1 MYYRPIFLSAV
12 LLAIT
17 IFTFSTWSPYILSTV
32 SWPSP
37 SQSPLQT
44 GSSQGQSPND
54 AATLLSHGKNRRPKT
69 EHLTLRANM
78 PHEYL
83 PTAHNQRRLI
93 VIGDIHGMNTELG
106 HLLDKARYDSS
117 RDHVVTLGDMVNKGH
132 DSKGVLARLMAMNAS
147 AVRGNHEDRLL
158 LALEEYHNRAAPARH
173 GDSDS
178 DSDSSEDGNDQPN
191 IEKMRKKDKKILKV
205 AKSLTA
211 KQVKW
216 LSHLPVILEAKPLQ
230 LYFVHAGL
238 VPGVR
243 LDRQDPWAVMNMR
256 SLVYPQAQE
265 ELRRKTQSTSNS
277 TALPNQEQDPLS
289 GAEEDPQEDNNDD
302 DDDDDDEDAQPDKHH
317 GDDNTAED
325 TSHVIAVPLDDH
337 SGEQWTKAWDRYT
350 KHRPKSSRRTVMYG
364 HDARRGFMKGKFTV
378 GLDSGC
384 VRGGA
389 LTALIVQAGAGHE
402 PFRYTK
408 IHVPC
413 KKFA

>member
-1 MYYRPIFLSAV
+1 MYYRQIFLSAV

-17 IFTFSTWSPYILSTV
+17 VFTFSIWSPYILSTV

-37 SQSPLQT
+37 SQSPLQA
-44 GSSQGQSPND
+44 GSSQSQSPND
-54 AATLLSHGKNRRPKT
+54 ATTLLSHGKNRRPKT
-69 EHLTLRANM
+69 DHLTLRANM

-106 HLLDKARYDSS
+106 HLLDKARYDST

-158 LALEEYHNRAAPARH
+158 LALEEYHNRAALDQH
-173 GDSDS
+173 GDSNS
-178 DSDSSEDGNDQPN
+178 GEDGNDRPN

-211 KQVKW
+211 KQVRW

-243 LDRQDPWAVMNMR
+243 LDEQDPWAVMNMR
-256 SLVYPQAQE
+256 SLVYPQAQD
-265 ELRRKTQSTSNS
+265 ELRRKTQNTSNS
-277 TALPNQEQDPLS
+277 TALPDQEQDPLS
-289 GAEEDPQEDNNDD
+289 GVEEKPQKDHNDD
-302 DDDDDDEDAQPDKHH
+302 DDDDV
-317 GDDNTAED
+317 ED

-350 KHRPKSSRRTVMYG
+350 KHLPKSSRRTVMYG
-364 HDARRGFMKGKFTV
+364 HDARRGFTEGKFTV

-384 VRGGA
+384 VRGGS
-389 LTALIVQAGAGHE
+389 LTALIVQVGAGHE

>member
-1 MYYRPIFLSAV
+1 MYYRQIFLSAA

-17 IFTFSTWSPYILSTV
+17 ILTFSTWSPYILSTV
-32 SWPSP
+32 SWPSH
-37 SQSPLQT
+37 SQSPLRT
-44 GSSQGQSPND
+44 GSSSQGQSLND
-54 AATLLSHGKNRRPKT
+54 ATTLLSHGKNRRPKT
-69 EHLTLRANM
+69 DHLTLRANM

-158 LALEEYHNRAAPARH
+158 LALEKYHNRAAPDRH
-173 GDSDS
+173 SNSDS
-178 DSDSSEDGNDQPN
+178 GEDGNDQPN
-191 IEKMRKKDKKILKV
+191 IEKMRKKNKKILKV

-211 KQVKW
+211 TQIRW
-216 LSHLPVILEAKPLQ
+216 LSHLPVILEAKPLK

-238 VPGVR
+238 VPGVQ

-256 SLVYPQAQE
+256 SVVYPQAQD
-265 ELRRKTQSTSNS
+265 ELRRKTQRTSYS
-277 TALPNQEQDPLS
+277 TALPDQEQDPLS
-289 GAEEDPQEDNNDD
+289 GAEEESQEDNNDD
-302 DDDDDDEDAQPDKHH
+302 EDDAQPDKDH
-317 GDDNTAED
+317 DDDVED
-325 TSHVIAVPLDDH
+325 TSHVIAIPLDDH
-337 SGEQWTKAWDRYT
+337 SGEKWTKAWDRYT

-364 HDARRGFMKGKFTV
+364 HDARRGFTEGKFTV

-408 IHVPC
+408 VHVPC

>member
-1 MYYRPIFLSAV
+1 MYYRQIFLSAV

-32 SWPSP
+32 SWPSH
-37 SQSPLQT
+37 SQS
-44 GSSQGQSPND
+44 QSPND
-54 AATLLSHGKNRRPKT
+54 ATTLLSHGKNQRPKT
-69 EHLTLRANM
+69 DHLTLRANM

-158 LALEEYHNRAAPARH
+158 LALEEYHNRAAPDRH

-178 DSDSSEDGNDQPN
+178 SEAGNNRPN
-191 IEKMRKKDKKILKV
+191 TEKMRKKDKKILKV

-211 KQVKW
+211 TQIRW

-238 VPGVR
+238 VPGVQ

-256 SLVYPQAQE
+256 SLVYPQAQD

-277 TALPNQEQDPLS
+277 TALPDQEQDTLS
-289 GAEEDPQEDNNDD
+289 GAEDEPQEDNNN
-302 DDDDDDEDAQPDKHH
+302 DEEQSDAQPGKDH
-317 GDDNTAED
+317 GDGDDDVENI
-325 TSHVIAVPLDDH
+325 SHVIAVPLDDH

-364 HDARRGFMKGKFTV
+364 HDARRGFTEGEFTV

>member
-1 MYYRPIFLSAV
+1 MYYRQILLSAA
-12 LLAIT
+12 LLAVT

-32 SWPSP
+32 SWPSH

-44 GSSQGQSPND
+44 ESSQGQSPND
-54 AATLLSHGKNRRPKT
+54 ATTLLSHGKNRRPKT
-69 EHLTLRANM
+69 DHLTLRANM

-158 LALEEYHNRAAPARH
+158 LALEEYHNRAAPDRH

-178 DSDSSEDGNDQPN
+178 SEAGNNRPN

-211 KQVKW
+211 TQIRW

-238 VPGVR
+238 VPGVQ

-256 SLVYPQAQE
+256 SLVYPQAQD

-277 TALPNQEQDPLS
+277 TALPDQEQDTLS
-289 GAEEDPQEDNNDD
+289 GAEDEPQGDNHNDEDQS
-302 DDDDDDEDAQPDKHH
+302 DAQPGKDH
-317 GDDNTAED
+317 GDGDDDVEH
-325 TSHVIAVPLDDH
+325 TSHVMAVPLDDH

-364 HDARRGFMKGKFTV
+364 HDARRGFTEGTFTV

-408 IHVPC
+408 LHVPC

>member
-1 MYYRPIFLSAV
+1 MYYRQIFLSAV

-17 IFTFSTWSPYILSTV
+17 VFTFSTWSPYILSTV

-37 SQSPLQT
+37 SQSPLQA
-44 GSSQGQSPND
+44 GSSQGQSLND
-54 AATLLSHGKNRRPKT
+54 ATTLLSHGKNRRPKT
-69 EHLTLRANM
+69 DHLTLRANM

-106 HLLDKARYDSS
+106 HLLDKARYDST

-158 LALEEYHNRAAPARH
+158 LALEEYHNRAAPDRH
-173 GDSDS
+173 ADSNRG
-178 DSDSSEDGNDQPN
+178 EDGNDRPN
-191 IEKMRKKDKKILKV
+191 IENMRKKDKKILKV

-211 KQVKW
+211 KQVRW

-243 LDRQDPWAVMNMR
+243 LDKQDPWAVMNMR
-256 SLVYPQAQE
+256 SLVYPQAQD

-277 TALPNQEQDPLS
+277 TALPDQEQDPLS
-289 GAEEDPQEDNNDD
+289 GVEETPQEDHN
-302 DDDDDDEDAQPDKHH
+302 DDEDYAQPDKDH
-317 GDDNTAED
+317 GDDDVED

-350 KHRPKSSRRTVMYG
+350 KHLPKSSRRTVMYG
-364 HDARRGFMKGKFTV
+364 HDARRGFTEGKFTV

-384 VRGGA
+384 VRGGS
-389 LTALIVQAGAGHE
+389 LTALIVQAGSGHE

>member
-1 MYYRPIFLSAV
+1 MYYRQIFLSAV

-17 IFTFSTWSPYILSTV
+17 VFTFSTWSPYILSTV

-37 SQSPLQT
+37 SQSPLQA
-44 GSSQGQSPND
+44 GSSQGQSLND
-54 AATLLSHGKNRRPKT
+54 ATTLLSHGKNRRPKT
-69 EHLTLRANM
+69 DHLTLRANM

-106 HLLDKARYDSS
+106 HLLDKARYDST
-117 RDHVVTLGDMVNKGH
+117 RDHVVTLGDMVNKGY

-158 LALEEYHNRAAPARH
+158 LALEEYHNRAAPDRH
-173 GDSDS
+173 ANSNSG
-178 DSDSSEDGNDQPN
+178 EDGNDRPN
-191 IEKMRKKDKKILKV
+191 IENMRKKDKKILKV

-211 KQVKW
+211 KQVRW

-243 LDRQDPWAVMNMR
+243 LDKQDPWAVMNMR
-256 SLVYPQAQE
+256 SLVYPQAQD

-277 TALPNQEQDPLS
+277 TALPDQEQDPLS
-289 GAEEDPQEDNNDD
+289 GVEETPQEDHN
-302 DDDDDDEDAQPDKHH
+302 DDEDYAQPDKDH
-317 GDDNTAED
+317 GDDDVED

-350 KHRPKSSRRTVMYG
+350 KHLPKSSRRTVMYG
-364 HDARRGFMKGKFTV
+364 HDARRGFTEGKFTV

-384 VRGGA
+384 VRGGS
-389 LTALIVQAGAGHE
+389 LTALIVQAGSGHE